1 MSLLLLLK
9 EKIKSSPVWKPRVH
23 RMMFSNARPRLW
35 VKWLLNP
42 FVFRHGKGAVIRR
55 QTLLNVSPVHRFHV
69 GAESTIENYTVV
81 DNGAGDVLIGDRV
94 RVGLRS
100 TLIGP
105 VQIGNDTIVA
115 QNVVLSGLS
124 HNYQDPS
131 RPIRLQGITARPI
144 RIAEGAWIGANVVVT
159 AGVSI
164 GRNSV
169 VGAGSVVTR
178 DVPDYCMAAGNPARV
193 IKRFDAA
200 DSTFHKYP

>member
-1 MSLLLLLK
+1 MLFRSL
-9 EKIKSSPVWKPRVH
+9 
-23 RMMFSNARPRLW
+23 N
-35 VKWLLNP
+35 
-42 FVFRHGKGAVIRR
+42 
-55 QTLLNVSPVHRFHV
+55 
-69 GAESTIENYTVV
+69 
-81 DNGAGDVLIGDRV
+81 
-94 RVGLRS
+94 
-100 TLIGP
+100 
-105 VQIGNDTIVA
+105 
-115 QNVVLSGLS
+115 

-164 GRNSV
+164 GRNAV